1 MCGSGNRGEGEC
13 LRVGVGIWARE
24 SVWKSFC
31 MGAGGGWE
39 EGRKINYVRRKMI
52 FFSPWNC
59 EVRFLT
65 ALTYEPAEFVQIIPG
80 IIVQKKSENWR

>member
-1 MCGSGNRGEGEC
+1 MFARKRDRGLE
-13 LRVGVGIWARE
+13 RE
-24 SVWKSFC
+24 RETERETEDSAKQERKNK
-31 MGAGGGWE
+31 E
-39 EGRKINYVRRKMI
+39 EKMKV
-52 FFSPWNC
+52 FSPWNC